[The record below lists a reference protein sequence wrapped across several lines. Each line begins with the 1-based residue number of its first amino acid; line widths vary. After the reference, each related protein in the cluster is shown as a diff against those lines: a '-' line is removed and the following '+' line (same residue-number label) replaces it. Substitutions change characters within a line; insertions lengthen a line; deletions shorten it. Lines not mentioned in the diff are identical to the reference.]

1 MKNKDQTLLEEAYK
15 RVHLLKEEDT
25 TTNTLLNK
33 GEQKTKKTTL
43 KTLEIRFEGKHYY
56 IKIDKEGRVTIE
68 REGRTLCS
76 IDDDENWEGIHSKE
90 IDRVLEY
97 LDSIGEYDLDL
108 Y

>member
-1 MKNKDQTLLEEAYK
+1 MN
-15 RVHLLKEEDT
+15 T

-56 IKIDKEGRVTIE
+56 IKIDKEGRATIE

-76 IDDDENWEGIHSKE
+76 IDDDENYEGIHSKE

-97 LDSIGEYDLDL
+97 LNSIGEYDLDL